1 MNALSSSNHSC
12 DNCAGDPEPIEVC
25 RIRLMQAAG
34 TCAVVSEFRTAD
46 AVLDR
51 WVGRERGR
59 VNGKNTRSPARRE
72 FDFEITFVDGYT
84 FCGCYEF
91 WRGARRRPSL
101 TQFVRGLFAAHAPS
115 DANGAVDL
123 SRYAIHAS

>member
-1 MNALSSSNHSC
+1 MNTLSSIDYSC
-12 DNCAGDPEPIEVC
+12 TTCGADPEPIEVR

-34 TCAVVSEFRTAD
+34 TCAVVSEFRAAD

-84 FCGCYEF
+84 ICGCYEF

-101 TQFVRGLFAAHAPS
+101 TRFVRNLFAADAPAG
-115 DANGAVDL
+115 DTGTVDL
-123 SRYAIHAS
+123 SRYAVHAS